1 MAAAS
6 ARAQPVTVLAGGPLA
21 APAEGTDHYRA
32 EYERR
37 TPGRSTEPAWLRAV
51 RREALERFQAAG
63 FPTTRQ
69 EDWRFT
75 NVAPLARTAF
85 RSAPEDQARRVSA
98 ADVAALTFGQ
108 GEGPRIVFVDGR
120 YAAELSSPGGTEG
133 LEVRSLREVIERE
146 AERVQPF
153 LGRAG
158 GPFADLNS
166 ALFDDGAFVHLR
178 PGTVVASPVH
188 VVFLASR
195 GDGEPTA
202 CHPRTV
208 LVAGEK
214 SQLTVVES
222 YGGPEG
228 ARYLTNAV
236 THVWAEEGAVVDH
249 YKVQR
254 ESTSAFHVG
263 LMTVRQGRGTSFSS
277 HNLALGAALA
287 RNDVDQAFTGEGGEC
302 VLNGLFMAG
311 GSQHLD
317 THTRIDHA
325 VAHCT
330 SRELY
335 KGVLDGRARGVF
347 VGRVLVR
354 PGASKTD
361 AHQTNKNLLL
371 SREALV
377 DSLPQLEILTDDVKC
392 KHGSTTG
399 QLDPAALFYLRSR
412 GLGEEAARSLLVYG
426 FASDLVGRVKVGAL
440 RVGLERYLHSRLP
453 APLDVDPKEAVR

>member
-1 MAAAS
+1 MS
-6 ARAQPVTVLAGGPLA
+6 VLAGGPVA
-21 APAEGTDHYRA
+21 APAEGTDAYRA
-32 EYERR
+32 EYVRR
-37 TPGRSTEPAWLRAV
+37 RAARSAEPAWLGSARQA
-51 RREALERFQAAG
+51 ALERFQAAG
-63 FPTTRQ
+63 FPSTRQ

-75 NVAPLARTAF
+75 NVAPIARTAF
-85 RSAPEDQARRVSA
+85 RSAPERAARRVSRL
-98 ADVAALTFGQ
+98 DVAAQIFIEDEGQ
-108 GEGPRIVFVDGR
+108 RIVFVDGR
-120 YAAELSSPGGTEG
+120 YVPELSSPGGTEG

-146 AERVQPF
+146 PQRLHALLER
-153 LGRAG
+153 GTAG
-158 GPFADLNS
+158 DGPFPALNT
-166 ALFDDGAFVHLR
+166 ALFDDGAFVHVR
-178 PGTVVASPVH
+178 AGTVVAAPVH
-188 VVFLASR
+188 VVFLSAG

-202 CHPRTV
+202 SYPRTV
-208 LVAGEK
+208 VVAGEK
-214 SQLTVVES
+214 SQLTLVES

-236 THVWAEEGAVVDH
+236 TDVLAEDGAVVDH

-254 ESTSAFHVG
+254 ESTSAYHVG
-263 LMTVRQGRGTSFSS
+263 LMTVRQGRSTSFSS
-277 HNLALGAALA
+277 HSIALGAALA

-302 VLNGLFMAG
+302 VLNGLFMAS

-325 VAHCT
+325 VPHCT

-361 AHQTNKNLLL
+361 AQQTNKNLLL

-412 GLGEEAARSLLVYG
+412 GLAEAAARSLLVYA
-426 FASDLVGRVKVGAL
+426 FASELVGRVKVKAL
-440 RVGLERYLHSRLP
+440 RAGLEDYLQSHLP
-453 APLDVDPKEAVR
+453 IPLDGETKEAAL

>member
-1 MAAAS
+1 MS
-6 ARAQPVTVLAGGPLA
+6 LLAGGPLA
-21 APAEGTDHYRA
+21 APAEGTEHYRA

-37 TPGRSTEPAWLRAV
+37 AAGRSAEPAWLRSA
-51 RREALERFQAAG
+51 RQEALERFQAAG

-75 NVAPLARTAF
+75 NVAPVARLTFRTA
-85 RSAPEDQARRVSA
+85 PEGQTRRVA
-98 ADVAALTFGQ
+98 GPDVAALTLGPA
-108 GEGPRIVFVDGR
+108 EGPRIVFVDGR
-120 YAAELSSPGGTEG
+120 YASDLSSPGAAEG

-146 AERVQPF
+146 PERVQPL
-153 LGRAG
+153 LGRDPSAA
-158 GPFADLNS
+158 GPFPALNT
-166 ALFDDGAFVHLR
+166 ALFDDGAFVHVR
-178 PGTVVASPVH
+178 PGTVVAAPVH
-188 VVFLASR
+188 VVFLAAG
-195 GDGEPTA
+195 GDGEPA
-202 CHPRTV
+202 ASYPRTV
-208 LVAGEK
+208 VWAGEK
-214 SQLTVVES
+214 SQLTLVES
-222 YGGPEG
+222 YGGPAG

-236 THVWAEEGAVVDH
+236 TDVVAEDGAVVDH

-254 ESTSAFHVG
+254 ESTSAYHVG

-277 HNLALGAALA
+277 HSLALGAALA

-302 VLNGLFMAG
+302 VLNGLFMAS

-325 VAHCT
+325 VPHCT

-354 PGASKTD
+354 PGARKTD

-399 QLDPAALFYLRSR
+399 QLDPGVLFYLRSR
-412 GLGEEAARSLLVYG
+412 GLGEAEARSLLVYA
-426 FASDLVGRVKVGAL
+426 FASELVGRVKVGAL
-440 RVGLERYLHSRLP
+440 RAGLERYLQLHLP
-453 APLDVDPKEAVR
+453 SPLHGDPQEVVR

>member
-1 MAAAS
+1 MS
-6 ARAQPVTVLAGGPLA
+6 LLAGGPVA
-21 APAEGTDHYRA
+21 APAEGTDRYRA

-37 TPGRSTEPAWLRAV
+37 AAARSAEPAWLGSARQT
-51 RREALERFQAAG
+51 ALERFQATG
-63 FPTTRQ
+63 FPSTRE

-75 NVAPLARTAF
+75 NVAPIARTAF
-85 RSAPEDQARRVSA
+85 RSAPERDVRRVSRP
-98 ADVAALTFGQ
+98 DLAALTFAQGE

-120 YAAELSSPGGTEG
+120 HAPELSSSNDTEG
-133 LEVRSLREVIERE
+133 LEVRSLREVIARE
-146 AERVQPF
+146 PQRLQAL
-153 LGRAG
+153 LGRDTSTG
-158 GPFADLNS
+158 GPFPALNT
-166 ALFDDGAFVHLR
+166 ALFDDGAFVHAR
-178 PGTVVASPVH
+178 PGTVVAAPVQ
-188 VVFLASR
+188 VVFLSTG

-202 CHPRTV
+202 SYPRTV
-208 LVAGEK
+208 VVAGRA
-214 SQLTVVES
+214 SQLTLVES

-228 ARYLTNAV
+228 ARYLTSAV
-236 THVWAEEGAVVDH
+236 TDVVAEDGAVVDH

-254 ESTSAFHVG
+254 ESTSAYHVG
-263 LMTVRQGRGTSFSS
+263 SMTVRQGRSTGFSS
-277 HNLALGAALA
+277 HSIALGAALA

-325 VAHCT
+325 VPQCT

-399 QLDPAALFYLRSR
+399 QLDPGALFYLRSR
-412 GLGEEAARSLLVYG
+412 GLPEAAARSLLVYA
-426 FASDLVGRVKVGAL
+426 FASDLIARVKVKAL
-440 RVGLERYLHSRLP
+440 RAGLERYLQSHLP
-453 APLDVDPKEAVR
+453 SPLDGDAKEAAL

>member
-1 MAAAS
+1 MS
-6 ARAQPVTVLAGGPLA
+6 LLAGGPMA
-21 APAEGTDHYRA
+21 APAEGTEAYRA
-32 EYERR
+32 EYVRR
-37 TPGRSTEPAWLRAV
+37 RDARSGEPAWLGSA
-51 RREALERFQAAG
+51 REAALERFQAAG
-63 FPTTRQ
+63 FPSTRE

-75 NVAPLARTAF
+75 NVAPIARTGF
-85 RSAPEDQARRVSA
+85 RSAPERDARRVSRL
-98 ADVAALTFGQ
+98 DVAALTFVGE
-108 GEGPRIVFVDGR
+108 GESEGPRIVFVDGR
-120 YAAELSSPGGTEG
+120 YVPELSSAGGTEG

-146 AERVQPF
+146 PQRLQAY
-153 LGRAG
+153 LGRRTAG
-158 GPFADLNS
+158 GGSFPVLNT
-166 ALFDDGAFVHLR
+166 ALFDDGAFVHVR
-178 PGTVVASPVH
+178 ARTVVAAPVH
-188 VVFLASR
+188 VVFFSAG

-202 CHPRTV
+202 SYPRTV
-208 LVAGEK
+208 VVAGEA
-214 SQLTVVES
+214 SQLTLVES

-236 THVWAEEGAVVDH
+236 TDVLAEDGAVVDH

-254 ESTSAFHVG
+254 ESTSAYHVG
-263 LMTVRQGRGTSFSS
+263 LMTVRQGRSTSFSS
-277 HNLALGAALA
+277 HSIALGAALA

-311 GSQHLD
+311 GGQHLD

-325 VAHCT
+325 VPRCT

-361 AHQTNKNLLL
+361 AQQTNKNLLL

-399 QLDPAALFYLRSR
+399 QLDPGALFYLRSR
-412 GLGEEAARSLLVYG
+412 GLPEAAARSLLVYA
-426 FASDLVGRVKVGAL
+426 FASDLVGRVKVKAL
-440 RVGLERYLHSRLP
+440 RADLEHYLQSHLP
-453 APLDVDPKEAVR
+453 SPLDGDTMEAAL